1 MSIDS
6 STPIEETLV
15 FEQERW
21 VDGPPNDLFKR
32 LRSECPVH
40 WSPRMEDFPEE
51 AGYWSVTTADGVYEV
66 SRDWQTYSSE
76 RGGITAITNS
86 ILPLEL
92 MQAMFIGQDPPKH
105 DRVKALFQRGFTP
118 KRIAEHE
125 DAIRAITR
133 DVLDQLE
140 GRETCDLVDDV
151 AQPVVARVIA
161 SFMGLPEGDDVV
173 WARLMNTILGAER
186 PRGEPRG
193 RADRH
198 GARRARD
205 LRALP
210 RADRRPP
217 REPDRRPDERARA
230 RRDRRREAR
239 GARDRHGLL
248 PAHGRRQRQHEGDLL
263 QRDARAARGP
273 RRSGSCCST
282 TRR

>member
-1 MSIDS
+1 M
-6 STPIEETLV
+6 
-15 FEQERW
+15 
-21 VDGPPNDLFKR
+21 
-32 LRSECPVH
+32 H

-151 AQPVVARVIA
+151 AQPVVSRVIA
-161 SFMGLPEGDDVV
+161 SFMGLPEGDDVD
-173 WARLMNTILGAER
+173 LGAAHELD
-186 PRGEPRG
+186 P
-193 RADRH
+193 
-198 GARRARD
+198 
-205 LRALP
+205 
-210 RADRRPP
+210 
-217 REPDRRPDERARA
+217 
-230 RRDRRREAR
+230 RRRTI
-239 GARDRHGLL
+239 
-248 PAHGRRQRQHEGDLL
+248 RR
-263 QRDARAARGP
+263 
-273 RRSGSCCST
+273 
-282 TRR
+282 